1 MLFKKIL
8 SCFFTTLL
16 FIGCAIFVIIRGQKC
31 FQKFLEKP
39 QKAQISYEFNGHMI
53 FPAITICET
62 KEDTYDE
69 NVLQQC
75 QLNKDDYIKNGPWSG
90 SGNYFCEDP
99 KEVHKKAS
107 FNPKDLDIEW
117 IRIKTFTKTHEFRS
131 NNITE
136 VLVWENIVP
145 SGSSRKC
152 FRIIIP
158 KKIAT
163 EGIASIR
170 FHSKPFLML
179 YVHQNGLFRSN
190 MAGSSPKA
198 YYNEFYKMTVTHEVL
213 ELLDYGGDKCM
224 DNNDYEYDMCRQNY
238 IFQVLNY
245 IFHLHGKNHILY
257 LHS

>member
-99 KEVHKKAS
+99 KEVREKVS
-107 FNPKDLDIEW
+107 FKPMALDIEW
-117 IRIKTFTKTHEFRS
+117 IKVETSTKIREFRS

-136 VLVWENIVP
+136 
-145 SGSSRKC
+145 
-152 FRIIIP
+152 
-158 KKIAT
+158 
-163 EGIASIR
+163 
-170 FHSKPFLML
+170 
-179 YVHQNGLFRSN
+179 
-190 MAGSSPKA
+190 
-198 YYNEFYKMTVTHEVL
+198 
-213 ELLDYGGDKCM
+213 LLK
-224 DNNDYEYDMCRQNY
+224 
-238 IFQVLNY
+238 
-245 IFHLHGKNHILY
+245 
-257 LHS
+257 